1 MREYADS
8 KEFRRQ
14 RNLWEFFTM
23 FLLKQLVP
31 AIFFSF
37 ILTLGLLIFINAI
50 GSVLI
55 NVISP
60 DLLTALIIMIVM
72 PAIIVFYFVVREIR
86 MRRLKQHIGE
96 LEDVK
101 IDFSSKIED

>member
-14 RNLWEFFTM
+14 RNLWEFLTM

-72 PAIIVFYFVVREIR
+72 PAIILSYFVVREIR
-86 MRRLKQHIGE
+86 MRILKQHIGE

-101 IDFSSKIED
+101 IDFLSKIED